1 MKTTLTLLLFPLLAT
16 VSQAQ
21 APPQRPWQVITVPS
35 TSQVATN
42 FKSPPH
48 EYGAISPFTGWD
60 GPDPAVL
67 KQRITSDLD
76 RMSANGMFIFN
87 LGVGKEISR
96 RNRRTCRRGTWTR

>member
-21 APPQRPWQVITVPS
+21 GTAAAPVAGITVPS

-60 GPDPAVL
+60 GPDPACSS
-67 KQRITSDLD
+67 SDY
-76 RMSANGMFIFN
+76 I
-87 LGVGKEISR
+87 
-96 RNRRTCRRGTWTR
+96 